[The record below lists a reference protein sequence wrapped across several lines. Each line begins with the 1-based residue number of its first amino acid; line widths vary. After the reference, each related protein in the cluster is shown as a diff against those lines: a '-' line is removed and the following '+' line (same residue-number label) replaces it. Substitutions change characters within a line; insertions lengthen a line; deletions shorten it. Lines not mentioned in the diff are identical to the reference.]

1 VHGEVRYVEVARAS
15 SGRGEV
21 VLRRRVEGVEG
32 GEDAA
37 PTVLELRVNG
47 VFVMDSAENASE
59 VAMARV
65 ALERCPDPRHVLVG
79 GLGLGF
85 TTHEVLSDHRVERVV
100 VAEIE
105 EALVR
110 WFRDGTIHHGAPYL
124 ADQRLRLHVGDVQ
137 QVVAESRPASF
148 DLVLLDVDNGPSFL
162 VHQENAAIYEPAFL
176 RQAHDVL
183 RPGGVLVVWS
193 STDDEALTTAVREVF
208 GSCSVEEHP
217 VRLQQRDDAY
227 WLHVA
232 QKS

>member
-1 VHGEVRYVEVARAS
+1 VGEQRYVEVARAS
-15 SGRGEV
+15 SERGEV
-21 VLRRRVEGVEG
+21 VLRRRTD
-32 GEDAA
+32 GEDEAA

-59 VAMARV
+59 IAMARV
-65 ALERCPDPRHVLVG
+65 ALKRCADPRHVLVG

-105 EALVR
+105 EALVG

-124 ADQRLRLHVGDVQ
+124 ADQRLRLHVGDVR
-137 QVVAESRPASF
+137 QVVREALPESF
-148 DLVLLDVDNGPSFL
+148 DLVLLDVDNGPAFL
-162 VHQENAAIYEPAFL
+162 VHEQNAAIYEPAFL
-176 RQAHDVL
+176 REAHAVL

-193 STDDEALTTAVREVF
+193 STDDEALTAAVRGVF
-208 GSCSVEEHP
+208 GACTVEEHA
-217 VRLQQRDDAY
+217 VRLQERDDAY

-232 QKS
+232 EKS